1 MTDADIN
8 LLDASRRKKTIG
20 GDDDEDEAF
29 HFIAYIP
36 ISDSLWELDGLK
48 RQPVRLGITSPF
60 PFSSSFQ
67 ISING

>member
-8 LLDASRRKKTIG
+8 LMDALRKKKPAG
-20 GDDDEDEAF
+20 GEEEDDEAF

-48 RQPVRLGITSPF
+48 RQPVKLGRTSF
-60 PFSSSFQ
+60 
-67 ISING
+67 